1 MKTKKFMLILIIF
14 IIVISACSSETGKL
28 TFVANGEGFVKDGFI
43 DKGSWDISF
52 ENVYVNLSNI
62 EAYSDKNSVSIKD
75 SYFID
80 LKEVGE
86 VVTKSVNV
94 DNYQGLKFS
103 LEKAKKG
110 EYKGY
115 TIVMTGKAIKENET
129 IDFEI
134 KLDEEISWDCPDGYV
149 GDEIKGIVK
158 KDKPGEVEMT
168 FHFDH
173 IFGDIEADVDDHINT
188 GSVGFDYF
196 LPFAKNG
203 KLVVEQ
209 NTLKNKTDENTYNKF
224 LESLKTLG
232 HVGEG
237 HCKVI
242 K

>member
-1 MKTKKFMLILIIF
+1 MNAKKFIFTLIIF
-14 IIVISACSSETGKL
+14 IILISACTSETGQL
-28 TFVANGEGFVKDGFI
+28 TFVANGEGFVKDGFT
-43 DKGSWDISF
+43 DKGNWDISF

-62 EAYSDKNSVSIKD
+62 NAYSGKNSIFIKD

-80 LKEVGE
+80 LKKVGE

-115 TIVMTGKAIKENET
+115 TILMIGTAKKGNET

-134 KLDEEISWDCPDGYV
+134 KLDEEISWNCPDGYV

-173 IFGDIEADVDDHINT
+173 IFGDSEADADDHINT

-203 KLVVEQ
+203 KLVVDQ
-209 NTLKNKTDENTYNKF
+209 NTLRNETDKNTYDKF
-224 LESLKTLG
+224 VESLKTLG